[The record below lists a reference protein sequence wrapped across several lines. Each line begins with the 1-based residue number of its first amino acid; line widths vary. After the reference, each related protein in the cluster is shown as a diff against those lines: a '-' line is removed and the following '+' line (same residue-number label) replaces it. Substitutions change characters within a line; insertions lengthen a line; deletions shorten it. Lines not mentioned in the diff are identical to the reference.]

1 MSRSTGFGS
10 AGAAEVTV
18 RAAVP
23 ADRPAVLGLLSAS
36 LGWVPDDLSARYF
49 VWKHEENPAGPSPA
63 WVAEADGRLL
73 GFRTF
78 LRWRLEQPDGPD
90 LSAVRAVDTATHPD
104 ASGQGIFRRLT
115 VHGLEAMR
123 AEGVDVVFNTPN
135 AKSRSGYLTMGWS
148 DVGRL
153 PTAVRPAGIGGL
165 GRMLRARVPADRW
178 STVTE
183 AGQPASSVLA
193 HQGMDDLLASLAAP
207 DRIRTL
213 RTARHFLWRY
223 GFDRLAYRAL
233 ALGRDPRQGIAVFR
247 VRGRGT
253 ATEAVLGE
261 LLVPEGDRR
270 AARALQRAVARETAA
285 DYVIRLGGPVIDRA
299 GFVRL
304 PAQGP
309 RLVWQGLAP
318 GSPKPSLG
326 DVDFSLGD
334 IELF

>member
-1 MSRSTGFGS
+1 MSRSTGFG
-10 AGAAEVTV
+10 AVNGPEVTV
-18 RAAVP
+18 RSAVP
-23 ADRPAVLGLLSAS
+23 SDRDAVLGLLSAS

-49 VWKHEENPAGPSPA
+49 AWKHEENPAGPSPA

-78 LRWRLEQPDGPD
+78 LRWRLQQPHGPD
-90 LSAVRAVDTATHPD
+90 LSAIRAVDTATHPD

-153 PTAVRPAGIGGL
+153 RTAVRPAGIGGL
-165 GRMLRARVPADRW
+165 GRMLRARVPAERW
-178 STVTE
+178 SAVSA
-183 AGQPASSVLA
+183 AGDPASSVLA
-193 HQGMDDLLASLAAP
+193 HEGVDDLLGSCAVP
-207 DRIRTL
+207 DTIRTL
-213 RTARHFLWRY
+213 RTARHLLWRY
-223 GFDRLAYRAL
+223 GFDRLAYRAIV
-233 ALGRDPRQGIAVFR
+233 LGGDPRQGIAVFR
-247 VRGRGT
+247 VRSRGT

-261 LLVPEGDRR
+261 LLVPEGDRG
-270 AARALQRAVARETAA
+270 AARALQRAVARETGA
-285 DYVIRLGGPVIDRA
+285 DYILRLGGSVIDRA

-304 PAQGP
+304 PGQGP

-318 GSPKPSLG
+318 GSQTPSLG
-326 DVDFSLGD
+326 AVDFSLGD